1 MNNLWLSS
9 TGQAQWFFATIFIT
23 DISTGLGIG
32 MATGMGVGAGTG
44 IINALVLSWHCVA
57 WHGMAL
63 YFTVLRYTKQQQT
76 KPRCMALCCARD
88 EAREVGWLVCW
99 FVILGAYPIVSSCPN
114 RRCFFIVYVL
124 SSIETLTASLVFRLA
139 LIVGAHLT
147 SL

>member
-1 MNNLWLSS
+1 
-9 TGQAQWFFATIFIT
+9 
-23 DISTGLGIG
+23 
-32 MATGMGVGAGTG
+32 MATGMGNG
-44 IINALVLSWHCVA
+44 SWHWHWHYQCA
-57 WHGMAL
+57 STKLALHGMAL
-63 YFTVLRYTKQQQT
+63 RCMVWHCTLLHRTVTRYTKQHYT

-88 EAREVGWLVCW
+88 EAREVGW
-99 FVILGAYPIVSSCPN
+99 FVILCAYPIVSSCPN